1 VLFKAEAAAG
11 ALFGLLGVVT
21 IFWRDW
27 IEAIF
32 GWDPDHHSGSLE
44 WVIVAGLLLAAVLLT
59 GDGLRS
65 VIGQIIREDARRPVT
80 SRAARS
86 PLTYLANQPQTRA
99 CTNVVAELEDLL
111 SALGEHG

>member
-1 VLFKAEAAAG
+1 VSSAGLQGLLFKAEAAAG

-44 WVIVAGLLLAAVLLT
+44 WVIVAGLLLAAVLL
-59 GDGLRS
+59 GFL
-65 VIGQIIREDARRPVT
+65 ARR
-80 SRAARS
+80 SYRS
-86 PLTYLANQPQTRA
+86 LRLAT
-99 CTNVVAELEDLL
+99 
-111 SALGEHG
+111 